1 MLHRKVCKP
10 ERASGRAQHWMSNN
24 EKCHLCHAATPSS
37 MEIRQG
43 ETLRTAQKG
52 SAGGWAPEGWAL
64 LSAFSIAEDLGFG
77 WSEDRNMC

>member
-1 MLHRKVCKP
+1 
-10 ERASGRAQHWMSNN
+10 
-24 EKCHLCHAATPSS
+24 

-52 SAGGWAPEGWAL
+52 SVGGWAPEGWAL